1 MGWLNGLDFRFT
13 WCEEKQKKRVQKGF
27 LEALRYAS
35 GNCPPEVKKH
45 LVSSDSPSLSLAGKF
60 AITDRV
66 RINRRLSSGK
76 GRTSIKPMDLLG
88 EVLRDFLL
96 AAQIER

>member
-1 MGWLNGLDFRFT
+1 MGWLNGLDFRF
-13 WCEEKQKKRVQKGF
+13 VQKGY
-27 LEALRYAS
+27 LKALRYAS
-35 GNCPPEVKKH
+35 GNCPPEVRKH
-45 LVSSDSPSLSLAGKF
+45 LVSSVSLSFLAGKF

-88 EVLRDFLL
+88 EVLRDFMF